1 MKYYQE
7 GALKE
12 EDGNFGHPGFRT
24 LLRQLCVSVYIKQVT
39 LITKFDYTVFL
50 NGKRA

>member
-12 EDGNFGHPGFRT
+12 EDGNLGQPSFRT

-39 LITKFDYTVFL
+39 LIIKFDYTVFS
-50 NGKRA
+50 NGKRS